1 MDFPLRCVSC
11 FPFFV
16 DPPANHS
23 HVTPKWRPKKMHIST
38 VSSTRMPPGTPDF
51 TEHKI
56 EDFLP
61 QNLHFLVGDDSPS
74 KVLQDEL
81 LLRGCLA
88 LCILQVG
95 RIQAFVAYWVEGWR
109 GAVLNFLERWVRSV
123 KVQHIHQDYVHEIQ
137 HLFYLWKVNSRI
149 IAKIIKKENR
159 PCFLDFF
166 FQISHLTH
174 VSFSSLH
181 RLPDLPRALMLA
193 GQQDGFDGTTTTKYW
208 IDVQLRWGDYD
219 SHAFW
224 RQKGRSW
231 NSRLLLWISDGWNKK
246 HRIGSFSTISG
257 VSSHQFL
264 VSFLWSWSMATVSH
278 SLCTSWLTRT
288 RLFLSVVSLPSI
300 QTFIN

>member
-38 VSSTRMPPGTPDF
+38 VSSTRLPGREQLILQST
-51 TEHKI
+51 KI
-56 EDFLP
+56 GDFLP

-123 KVQHIHQDYVHEIQ
+123 KVQETY
-137 HLFYLWKVNSRI
+137 
-149 IAKIIKKENR
+149 
-159 PCFLDFF
+159 P
-166 FQISHLTH
+166 
-174 VSFSSLH
+174 
-181 RLPDLPRALMLA
+181 
-193 GQQDGFDGTTTTKYW
+193 
-208 IDVQLRWGDYD
+208 
-219 SHAFW
+219 
-224 RQKGRSW
+224 
-231 NSRLLLWISDGWNKK
+231 SRLCTWNPTFVLPLKSKLQNHCKNHQERKQAVFPWFFVIFPNFTSD
-246 HRIGSFSTISG
+246 TCE
-257 VSSHQFL
+257 L
-264 VSFLWSWSMATVSH
+264 
-278 SLCTSWLTRT
+278 
-288 RLFLSVVSLPSI
+288 
-300 QTFIN
+300 